1 MLRRSRREALQMETM
16 NLLDIT
22 IKYFNVI
29 VFVMCVLFGMIS
41 FFASW
46 VAWREIHRKKNIIRS
61 VIAAYN
67 ITEDTLE
74 KGRTPSGE
82 FQPDPAIVQTIFNS
96 LQEILNAV
104 YGEVT
109 GKPIPPKEER
119 MHGVRKTSGLKS
131 ITKVLA
137 RSETDKRLDIDK
149 EVPALVPDEREHHQP
164 AIHP

>member
-1 MLRRSRREALQMETM
+1 MESM

-41 FFASW
+41 LFASW
-46 VAWREIHRKKNIIRS
+46 IAWREIHRKKNIIRG

-67 ITEDTLE
+67 IAEDALE

-82 FQPDPAIVQTIFNS
+82 LDLDPMVKQTIFNS
-96 LQEILNAV
+96 LQEILNAI

-109 GKPIPPKEER
+109 GKPIPPREDRVHGSR
-119 MHGVRKTSGLKS
+119 MLSATAA
-131 ITKVLA
+131 LA
-137 RSETDKRLDIDK
+137 RVLKRDQADDRPDLNHA
-149 EVPALVPDEREHHQP
+149 VPTLIPDERERHQS
-164 AIHP
+164 ISHP

>member
-1 MLRRSRREALQMETM
+1 MDGMTV
-16 NLLDIT
+16 LDIT

-46 VAWREIHRKKNIIRS
+46 IAWREIHHNRNIIRS

-67 ITEDTLE
+67 IIEDTLE

-82 FQPDPAIVQTIFNS
+82 PDIDPAVVQTVFNS

-109 GKPIPPKEER
+109 GKPLPSREER
-119 MHGVRKTSGLKS
+119 ARNAKKGLGLGA
-131 ITKVLA
+131 IRKVLQRKA
-137 RSETDKRLDIDK
+137 PVDGGNSERI
-149 EVPALVPDEREHHQP
+149 VPPFVAGDAEQQHGASQP
-164 AIHP
+164 

>member
-1 MLRRSRREALQMETM
+1 METM

-29 VFVMCVLFGMIS
+29 VFIMCVLFGMTS
-41 FFASW
+41 LFASW
-46 VAWREIHRKKNIIRS
+46 VAWREIHRKRNIIRS

-74 KGRTPSGE
+74 KGRTPGGE
-82 FQPDPAIVQTIFNS
+82 LQIDPTMVQTVFNS

-109 GKPIPPKEER
+109 GKPMPPREDR
-119 MHGVRKTSGLKS
+119 THGSRSIAGVRAIG
-131 ITKVLA
+131 KVFRKKGRDEALNA
-137 RSETDKRLDIDK
+137 DRA
-149 EVPALVPDEREHHQP
+149 VPTLIREEREHHQYVSNP
-164 AIHP
+164 